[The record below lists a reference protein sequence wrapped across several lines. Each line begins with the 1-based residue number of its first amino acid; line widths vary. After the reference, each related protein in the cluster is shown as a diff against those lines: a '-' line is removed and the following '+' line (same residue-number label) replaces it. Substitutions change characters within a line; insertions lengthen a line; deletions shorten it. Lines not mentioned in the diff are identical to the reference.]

1 MNLCDIS
8 TVKELLE
15 SHGLQPRKS
24 FGQNF
29 LINKEV
35 PERIAASSVIGE
47 DVYKTSS
54 YEKGSAVLEIGPG
67 LGTMTRELCS
77 VYDKVVAVEIDRGMI
92 PVLSETLADFSNVTV
107 VNEDF
112 MKLNLAEFFAEHF
125 GGEKISVCANLPYY
139 ITTPILMA
147 LLEYASPAEPSPI
160 KSVTVLIQTEVA
172 DRLCAQAGSDEYGAI
187 TAAVALAGRA
197 KKLFD
202 VSAGNFYPAPK
213 VTSSVVH
220 IELYENGIRD
230 GFEGL
235 PEDNG
240 ELCKLV
246 SLAKKLISLGFNQRR
261 KTLLNSA
268 SSIAPKEKLKAAL
281 ESMGIRTDIRAESLS
296 ADDFLKLASR
306 LT

>member
-8 TVKELLE
+8 TVKDLLL

-35 PERIAASSVIGE
+35 PERIAMSSVLGE
-47 DVYKTSS
+47 DAYKS
-54 YEKGSAVLEIGPG
+54 YASEKGSAVLEIGPG
-67 LGTMTRELCS
+67 LGTMTRELCEL
-77 VYDKVVAVEIDRGMI
+77 YDKVVAVEIDRGMI
-92 PVLSETLADFSNVTV
+92 SVLSETLADFSNVTV

-112 MKLNLAEFFAEHF
+112 MKLNLAELFSEQF
-125 GGEKISVCANLPYY
+125 GGEGFRVCANLPYY

-147 LLEYASPAEPSPI
+147 LLEYGSPARPSPV
-160 KSVTVLIQTEVA
+160 KSVTVLVQAEVA
-172 DRLCAQAGSDEYGAI
+172 DRLCAAAGSDDYGAI
-187 TAAVALAGRA
+187 TAAVALSGRA

-230 GFEGL
+230 GFDGL
-235 PEDNG
+235 PADDE
-240 ELCKLV
+240 ELEKLV
-246 SLAKKLISLGFNQRR
+246 ATAKKLISLGFNQRR

-268 SSIAPKEKLKAAL
+268 SSLAPKEKLKNAL
-281 ESMGIRTDIRAESLS
+281 EALNIRADIRAESLS
-296 ADDFLKLASR
+296 AGDFLKLAS
-306 LT
+306 LLK